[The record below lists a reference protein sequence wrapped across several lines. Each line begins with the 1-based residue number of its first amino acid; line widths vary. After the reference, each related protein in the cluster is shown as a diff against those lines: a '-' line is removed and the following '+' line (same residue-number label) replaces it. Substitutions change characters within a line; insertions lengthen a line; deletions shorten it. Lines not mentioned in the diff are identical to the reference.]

1 MAMSPKDTSN
11 LNLFGALA
19 HLGADMDAVSGG
31 FALTYVWLKQ
41 LKQLK
46 QFIFPQDWMVSDIFR
61 LSSPDQPGK
70 QHTFLF
76 DPQEGPEIHRI
87 SGPRLG
93 RAAGR
98 HLGRGQR
105 GGRRQGRKAR
115 VPRWETLEKWWR
127 NDGKR
132 WDS

>member
-1 MAMSPKDTSN
+1 MFD
-11 LNLFGALA
+11 LC
-19 HLGADMDAVSGG
+19 
-31 FALTYVWLKQ
+31 LTYVWLKQ
-41 LKQLK
+41 LKQLNQLK

-70 QHTFLF
+70 QHIFLF
-76 DPQEGPEIHRI
+76 DPQEIGPEIHLAEF

-105 GGRRQGRKAR
+105 GGRRQGRKAKI
-115 VPRWETLEKWWR
+115 PRWETLEK
-127 NDGKR
+127 
-132 WDS
+132 